1 MKGGHNVS
9 DPKLVKVL
17 ADNAPS
23 ALLWL
28 EGMGLKFNPKVGAAT
43 GALYQRSHYPNPA
56 GGNTY
61 VVTLEKQLAKYGPDR
76 VKVFLETPATELIAK
91 DGRVVG
97 VKAKHKRSRC
107 HSRG

>member
-28 EGMGLKFNPKVGAAT
+28 ESMGLKFNPKVGAAT
-43 GALYQRSHYPNPA
+43 GAL
-56 GGNTY
+56 
-61 VVTLEKQLAKYGPDR
+61 
-76 VKVFLETPATELIAK
+76 F
-91 DGRVVG
+91 
-97 VKAKHKRSRC
+97 
-107 HSRG
+107 

>member
-43 GALYQRSHYPNPA
+43 GALHQRSHYPNPA

-61 VVTLEKQLAKYGPDR
+61 VVTLENNWLSTVLIESKYFWKLRLPN
-76 VKVFLETPATELIAK
+76 
-91 DGRVVG
+91 
-97 VKAKHKRSRC
+97 S
-107 HSRG
+107 S